1 LNRKKHWH
9 GTECCEILTQKF
21 TLESAQASLLS
32 KAFSLYLDA
41 VRFLAALL
49 VLFFHANWIFRP
61 EILFTS
67 LGHEA
72 VVIFF
77 VLSGFVIA
85 YVAGTREQ
93 DFRGFMVA
101 RGARIFSVAI
111 PAIVLT
117 AALDAAGFCIDES
130 VYPEGYRAWD
140 LPLIRVLTSSLFLNE
155 IWTLGIQLFTNV
167 PYWSLNYEV
176 WYYVLFGILFFIEGK
191 RRWLLFL
198 ALCVFLGPKILLLL
212 PVWWLGVWIYRSD
225 YLARLPVPLAWL
237 CLAISL
243 AGGYWYV
250 HAGIGQWGWDYLKH
264 LLGEELHL
272 QLSFSRQFISDYYL
286 GVMLALHFIGL
297 RVLLGHMNTVPKW
310 LETTVRFLAGAT
322 FSIYLFHQPL
332 LWFYSAV
339 FSTVEEGFPRYQIVV
354 PVTLVTIYMLSI
366 FTEQKKEVWK
376 HMIER
381 LLLLVVQ
388 VRSRFRQAKA
398 R

>member
-1 LNRKKHWH
+1 MSRV
-9 GTECCEILTQKF
+9 
-21 TLESAQASLLS
+21 
-32 KAFSLYLDA
+32 FSLYLDA

-49 VLFFHANWIFRP
+49 VLFYHANWIYRP

-85 YVAGTREQ
+85 YVADTREQ

-111 PAIVLT
+111 PAIILT
-117 AALDAAGFCIDES
+117 AVLDFSGFWIDES

-140 LPLIRVLTSSLFLNE
+140 LPVIRVITSGLFLNE

-176 WYYVLFGILFFIEGK
+176 WYYLLFGILFFFEGR
-191 RRWLLFL
+191 RRWLLFSL
-198 ALCVFLGPKILLLL
+198 LCLMLGPKIVLLM
-212 PVWWLGVWIYRSD
+212 PVWWMGVWVYRSNV
-225 YLARLPVPLAWL
+225 LAQLSVPLAWL
-237 CLAISL
+237 CLVTSL

-250 HAGIGQWGWDYLKH
+250 HLNLGQLGWDYLKQ
-264 LLGEELHL
+264 LLGDDLHL
-272 QLSFSRQFISDYYL
+272 QLSFSRQFVSDYYL
-286 GVMLALHFIGL
+286 GAVLSLHFVGL
-297 RVLLGHMNTVPKW
+297 RVLLAQVQDLPKR
-310 LETTVRFLAGAT
+310 LEFCIRYLAGAT

-339 FSTVEEGFPRYQIVV
+339 FSSVHEGIPRYLIVV
-354 PVTLVTIYMLSI
+354 PLTLVSVFVLSA
-366 FTEQKKEVWK
+366 FTEQKKNLWKVWVEQLLAL
-376 HMIER
+376 IE
-381 LLLLVVQ
+381 Q
-388 VRSRFRQAKA
+388 AGSRFRQTLA

>member
-1 LNRKKHWH
+1 MMSR
-9 GTECCEILTQKF
+9 
-21 TLESAQASLLS
+21 
-32 KAFSLYLDA
+32 AFSLYLDA
-41 VRFLAALL
+41 VRFLAAML
-49 VLFFHANWIFRP
+49 VLLYHANWVYRP
-61 EILFTS
+61 GLVITS

-85 YVAGTREQ
+85 YVADTREQ

-117 AALDAAGFCIDES
+117 GILDYVGFRIDAA
-130 VYPEGYRAWD
+130 VYPEGYQAWD
-140 LPLIRVLTSSLFLNE
+140 LPVIRIISSSLFLNE

-176 WYYVLFGILFFIEGK
+176 WYYVLFGILFFFEGR
-191 RRWLLFL
+191 RRWLMFLFL
-198 ALCVFLGPKILLLL
+198 CLLLGPKIVLLM
-212 PVWWLGVWIYRSD
+212 PVWWMGVWVYRSD

-237 CLAISL
+237 CLFISL
-243 AGGYWYV
+243 FGGYWYV
-250 HAGIGQWGWDYLKH
+250 HVNMGQQGWAYLQA
-264 LLGEELHL
+264 LLGDDLHL

-286 GVMLALHFIGL
+286 GVILSLHFVAL
-297 RVLLGHMNTVPKW
+297 RVLLTPVNDLPQW
-310 LETTVRFLAGAT
+310 LESPVRYLAGAT

-339 FSTVEEGFPRYQIVV
+339 FSSVEEGIPRYLVV
-354 PVTLVTIYMLSI
+354 LPFTLVSIFVLSS
-366 FTEQKKEVWK
+366 FTEQKKNLWK
-376 HMIER
+376 RWIEQ
-381 LLLLVVQ
+381 LLVLIGQ
-388 VRSRFRQAKA
+388 AGSWFRQAVV

>member
-1 LNRKKHWH
+1 MSR
-9 GTECCEILTQKF
+9 
-21 TLESAQASLLS
+21 
-32 KAFSLYLDA
+32 AFSLYLDA

-49 VLFFHANWIFRP
+49 VLFYHANWIYRP
-61 EILFTS
+61 GILFTS

-85 YVAGTREQ
+85 YVADTREQ

-111 PAIVLT
+111 PAIILT
-117 AALDAAGFCIDES
+117 AALDAAGFAINES

-140 LPLIRVLTSSLFLNE
+140 WPIVRIVTSSLFLNE

-176 WYYVLFGILFFIEGK
+176 WYYVLFGILFFFTGR
-191 RRWLLFL
+191 RRWVAFVFL
-198 ALCVFLGPKILLLL
+198 CIILGPKIVLII
-212 PVWWLGVWIYRSD
+212 PVWWMGVWVYRSD
-225 YLARLPVPLAWL
+225 YLTRLPVPLAWL

-243 AGGYWYV
+243 AGAYWYV
-250 HAGIGQWGWDYLKH
+250 HLNMGQLGWDYLKQ
-264 LLGEELHL
+264 LLGDDLHL

-286 GVMLALHFIGL
+286 GVMLSLHFIGL
-297 RVLLGHMNTVPKW
+297 RVLLARVKDTPRGIEATI
-310 LETTVRFLAGAT
+310 RFLAGAT
-322 FSIYLFHQPL
+322 FSIYLFHQPI

-339 FSTVEEGFPRYQIVV
+339 FSAVGEAISRYMIVV
-354 PVTLVTIYMLSI
+354 PLTLLTIYVLST
-366 FTEQKKEVWK
+366 FTEQKKNVWK
-376 HMIER
+376 GWIEQ
-381 LLLLVVQ
+381 LLMLLAQ
-388 VRSRFRQAKA
+388 AGSRFRQVFA

>member
-1 LNRKKHWH
+1 MSR
-9 GTECCEILTQKF
+9 
-21 TLESAQASLLS
+21 
-32 KAFSLYLDA
+32 AFSLYLDA
-41 VRFLAALL
+41 LRFLAALL
-49 VLFFHANWIFRP
+49 VLFYHANWIYRP
-61 EILFTS
+61 GILFTS

-85 YVAGTREQ
+85 YVADTREQ

-101 RGARIFSVAI
+101 RGARIYSVAI

-117 AALDAAGFCIDES
+117 AVLDTAGFHINEL

-140 LPLIRVLTSSLFLNE
+140 LPMIRVMTSSFFLNE

-176 WYYVLFGILFFIEGK
+176 WYYVLFGILFFFTGR
-191 RRWLLFL
+191 RRWPVFLLVCL
-198 ALCVFLGPKILLLL
+198 LLGPKILLLL
-212 PVWWLGVWIYRSD
+212 PVWWMGVWVYRSD
-225 YLARLPVPLAWL
+225 YLARLPIPVAWL
-237 CLAISL
+237 CVAISL

-250 HAGIGQWGWDYLKH
+250 RVNLGQLGWDYLQQ
-264 LLGEELHL
+264 LLGDELHR

-286 GVMLALHFIGL
+286 GVMLSLHFIGL
-297 RVLLGHMNTVPKW
+297 RVLLGRINDLPKAV
-310 LETTVRFLAGAT
+310 ESTIRFLAGAT

-339 FSTVEEGFPRYQIVV
+339 FSGVEEGIPRYMMVV
-354 PVTLVTIYMLSI
+354 PATLLTIYLLSTV
-366 FTEQKKEVWK
+366 TEQKKDLWK
-376 HMIER
+376 GWIEQ
-381 LLLLVVQ
+381 LLALIEQ
-388 VRSRFRQAKA
+388 AGSRFRQAFA

>member
-1 LNRKKHWH
+1 MSR
-9 GTECCEILTQKF
+9 
-21 TLESAQASLLS
+21 
-32 KAFSLYLDA
+32 AFSLYLDA

-49 VLFFHANWIFRP
+49 VLFYHANWIYRP
-61 EILFTS
+61 GILFTS

-85 YVAGTREQ
+85 YVADTREQ

-111 PAIVLT
+111 PAIILT
-117 AALDAAGFCIDES
+117 AVLDAAGFQIDAS

-140 LPLIRVLTSSLFLNE
+140 LPVIRVITSGLFLNE
-155 IWTLGIQLFTNV
+155 IWMLGIQLFTNV

-176 WYYVLFGILFFIEGK
+176 WYYVLFGILFFVESK
-191 RRWLLFL
+191 RRWWWFLL
-198 ALCVFLGPKILLLL
+198 LCLLLGPKIVLLM
-212 PVWWLGVWIYRSD
+212 PVWWLGVWVYRSES
-225 YLARLPVPLAWL
+225 LSRLSLPVAWL
-237 CLAISL
+237 CLFTSL
-243 AGGYWYV
+243 VGGYWYV
-250 HAGIGQWGWDYLKH
+250 HMNMGQEGWDYLKR
-264 LLGEELHL
+264 LLGDDLHL

-297 RVLLGHMNTVPKW
+297 RVLLARVNDLPQRLTA
-310 LETTVRFLAGAT
+310 TVRYLAGAT

-339 FSTVEEGFPRYQIVV
+339 FSGVQEGIPRYLIVV
-354 PVTLVTIYMLSI
+354 PCTLLSI
-366 FTEQKKEVWK
+366 FVLSTFTEQKKNVWK
-376 HMIER
+376 RWVEQ
-381 LLLLVVQ
+381 LLALLEQ
-388 VRSRFRQAKA
+388 VGYRFRQALA

>member
-1 LNRKKHWH
+1 MSRAL
-9 GTECCEILTQKF
+9 
-21 TLESAQASLLS
+21 
-32 KAFSLYLDA
+32 SLYLDA
-41 VRFLAALL
+41 LRFLAALL
-49 VLFFHANWIFRP
+49 VLFYHANWIYRP
-61 EILFTS
+61 GILFTS

-85 YVAGTREQ
+85 YVADSREQ

-101 RGARIFSVAI
+101 RGARIYSVAI
-111 PAIVLT
+111 PAIILT
-117 AALDAAGFCIDES
+117 AMLDSVGFHIDES

-140 LPLIRVLTSSLFLNE
+140 LPLIRVMTSSLFLNE

-176 WYYVLFGILFFIEGK
+176 WYYVLFGILFFVEGR

-198 ALCVFLGPKILLLL
+198 LLCLLLGPKILLLL
-212 PVWWLGVWIYRSD
+212 PVWWMGVWVYRSN
-225 YLARLPVPLAWL
+225 YLRRLSVPLAWL
-237 CLAISL
+237 CLAVSL

-250 HAGIGQWGWDYLKH
+250 HLNVGQMGWDYLQR
-264 LLGEELHL
+264 LLGDELHL

-286 GVMLALHFIGL
+286 GLMLSLHFIGL
-297 RVLLGHMNTVPKW
+297 RVLLARIEDLPPRR
-310 LETTVRFLAGAT
+310 LETTIRYLASAT

-339 FSTVEEGFPRYQIVV
+339 FSAVEEGIPRYVIVV
-354 PVTLVTIYMLSI
+354 PLTLLTIYILSA
-366 FTEQKKEVWK
+366 FTEQKKDVWK
-376 HMIER
+376 SWIEQ
-381 LLLLVVQ
+381 LLVLIEDAG
-388 VRSRFRQAKA
+388 SRFRQVFA